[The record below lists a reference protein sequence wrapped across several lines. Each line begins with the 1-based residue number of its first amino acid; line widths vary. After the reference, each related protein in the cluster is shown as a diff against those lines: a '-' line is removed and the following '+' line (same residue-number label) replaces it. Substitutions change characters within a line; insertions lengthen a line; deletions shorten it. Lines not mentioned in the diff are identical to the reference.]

1 MGKLKFVFSAMLKEV
16 EKTNRIFVIYSQ
28 GHLLEFIKMW
38 VPTISWLSLDFFH
51 SASSYYME
59 SFCAQ
64 KKESKKRGEK
74 KNKFMSLTKGG
85 GKKKSQIHGLIVK
98 ASRGSKTWQIQL
110 H

>member
-64 KKESKKRGEK
+64 KESKKRGK
-74 KNKFMSLTKGG
+74 KKKFMGLTKGE